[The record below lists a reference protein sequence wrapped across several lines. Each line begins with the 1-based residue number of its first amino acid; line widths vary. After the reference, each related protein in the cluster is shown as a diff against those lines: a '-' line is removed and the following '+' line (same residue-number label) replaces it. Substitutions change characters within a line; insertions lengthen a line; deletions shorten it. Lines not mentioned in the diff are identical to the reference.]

1 MEALPQRLQHFTTAR
16 DARPKG
22 VWETIESNMEVFNV
36 KKLPLMLVP
45 IAAMSKA
52 EQADQRVARLL
63 QRAMKYLEGG
73 GQIVPVVG
81 AKAAAAVVKATHQL
95 GTKEAK
101 RLNLAW
107 LGAMSAQVNDL
118 SAPVVAELAQE
129 LLRYRVPDRELWRA
143 LVETTLRRSAEMGPA
158 EIVYLMDAF
167 RRSMA
172 FGTDPGQA
180 VQALCHRMLECCQDF
195 LPRQCVG
202 VLGSL
207 CRLSGSVDLSL
218 QYQVLHHLLDKW
230 LACQAPSWET
240 TPSNQVISLAVS
252 LTGVESHFNPR
263 IDNFLLG
270 ASSWAQQHGAVVGG
284 ALSAED
290 LVVLLWALKTLT
302 PVGLSRYPE
311 LVSIGLLRI
320 RAEAEYKAFS
330 VIRLYQAL
338 ELLLASKHALAD
350 SSSTSEELLKSL
362 EAPVVAA
369 LASRMAEAHES
380 VVAKVLTIGE
390 QGGSDFW
397 QRCSL
402 LTEAVLQRAVRLAAD
417 EDVSPANLQPMLDTL
432 ATSKIASASAFRGG
446 CDALSAAVN
455 GRRDASHPVLASV
468 LQVLEAV
475 AESSTVAPGTEETH
489 KPKKSEGFDSERPL
503 SPLELAER
511 LGRLGKSKSANLAEL
526 SVVAERFVSAVESLR
541 KDQLLPA
548 LQHVLYAGRT
558 RINREPLLLEAVE
571 RLGDQVAM
579 HVKDLSNLQLISA
592 LDLFADLG
600 LPYHLLFESV
610 LVELL
615 ERRQALS
622 WQQAMLLLEAFAVV
636 RIRIPELARI
646 YQRQRRQQE
655 LARLLTMGMVR
666 FLSSATRLGLV
677 DEAGTDVREMICRI
691 LAETSPH
698 RPLPADDVVSIIA
711 SLLASG
717 IVLPDMQLR
726 HILSWI
732 ADLRPGQ
739 LAERDL
745 ATLRQYSFFLL
756 AQVEGSARFTLQ
768 RMPVEMQTQ
777 ISELL
782 CHKAP
787 AWSRPVTQP
796 TRLLRAEVSELLLAE
811 DPMAPME
818 SSTVPSV
825 SLGPAG
831 QADAEVHGTVLLLDG
846 PEAFFRPF
854 RGPKDLQ
861 YTPQEK
867 QRAWLM
873 HRLLSSDAVRH
884 SVADFYPAALDWP
897 KKRGPRRINWQEWG
911 QAGPSERRRLLGLE
925 TGTAAVH
932 SQFPQMQAEA
942 AVGSVG

>member
-1 MEALPQRLQHFTTAR
+1 MEALPQRLRHFAIAR

-22 VWETIESNMEVFNV
+22 VWEMIESNMEVFNV
-36 KKLPLMLVP
+36 KKMPSMLVP

-52 EQADQRVARLL
+52 EQADQRVVRLL

-73 GQIVPVVG
+73 GEIVPVVG

-101 RLNLAW
+101 RLHLAW
-107 LGAMSAQVNDL
+107 LGAMSAQVTDL
-118 SAPVVAELAQE
+118 SVPVVAELAQE
-129 LLRYRVPDRELWRA
+129 LLRYRVSDRELWRA
-143 LVETTLRRSAEMGPA
+143 LVETTLRRSDEMGPA

-172 FGTDPGQA
+172 FGTDVGRA
-180 VQALCHRMLECCQDF
+180 VQALCQRTLDCCQDF

-207 CRLSGSVDLSL
+207 CRLSGNVDLSL

-311 LVSIGLLRI
+311 LVSMGLLRI
-320 RAEAEYKAFS
+320 RAEAEYKDFS
-330 VIRLYQAL
+330 VTRLYQAL

-350 SSSTSEELLKSL
+350 SSSATTSEELLKSL

-369 LASRMAEAHES
+369 LAGRMAEAHES
-380 VVAKVLTIGE
+380 IVAKVLTIGE

-402 LTEAVLQRAVRLAAD
+402 LTEAVLQRAVKLAAD
-417 EDVSPANLQPMLDTL
+417 EDVSPGNLQPMLDTL

-468 LQVLEAV
+468 LQVLEAM
-475 AESSTVAPGTEETH
+475 AKSSTVPPSIEETQ
-489 KPKKSEGFDSERPL
+489 KPKKAEGFDSERPL

-511 LGRLGKSKSANLAEL
+511 LGRLGKMAKSKTANLAEL
-526 SVVAERFVSAVESLR
+526 SMVAERFVSAVESLR

-548 LQHVLYAGRT
+548 LQHVLEAGT

-622 WQQAMLLLEAFAVV
+622 WQQAILLLEAFAVV
-636 RIRIPELARI
+636 RIRIPELAKI

-655 LARLLTMGMVR
+655 LARLPTMGMVR

-677 DEAGTDVREMICRI
+677 DEVGTDVREMICRI

-698 RPLPADDVVSIIA
+698 RPLPVDDVVSIIA

-796 TRLLRAEVSELLLAE
+796 TRLLREEVSELLLAE
-811 DPMAPME
+811 DPMVPME
-818 SSTVPSV
+818 SSTVPTV

-854 RGPKDLQ
+854 RGPKELQ

-873 HRLLSSDAVRH
+873 QRLLSSDAVRH

-911 QAGPSERRRLLGLE
+911 QAGPSERRRLLGL

-932 SQFPQMQAEA
+932 SQMPQMQA
-942 AVGSVG
+942 SWQS